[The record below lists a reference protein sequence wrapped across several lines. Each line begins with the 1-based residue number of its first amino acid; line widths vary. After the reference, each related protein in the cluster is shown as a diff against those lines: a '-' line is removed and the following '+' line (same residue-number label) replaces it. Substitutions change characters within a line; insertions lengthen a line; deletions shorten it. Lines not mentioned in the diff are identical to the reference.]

1 MLDRQIGL
9 SGPQSEKTAVVP
21 ATRKARIEGESAINR
36 HEHRVD
42 VLAG

>member
-1 MLDRQIGL
+1 
-9 SGPQSEKTAVVP
+9 VP